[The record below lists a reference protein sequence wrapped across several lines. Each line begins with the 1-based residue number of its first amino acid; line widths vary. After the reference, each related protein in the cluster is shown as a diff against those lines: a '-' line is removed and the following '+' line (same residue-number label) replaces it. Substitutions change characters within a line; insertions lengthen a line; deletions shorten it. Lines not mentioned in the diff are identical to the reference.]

1 MVTRRTT
8 SPSQKLLPIEQRR
21 RLYSVRNLL
30 GLDAQKK
37 LGLRLKVPVYFK
49 DPLVA
54 ENFPGVG
61 IDSDFYTP
69 WEPGLASGPT
79 SARFAVVD
87 YDASLDTLQLPAKWS
102 ARLCAYVAPD
112 GKELAK
118 SSGHFRQVSTWAVL
132 QATLDHFESGA
143 GLGRRILWGFE
154 GSRLIVVPHAGYGE
168 NAYYDRKSKSLQFYY
183 FDKDDK
189 KRVYTCLSSD
199 IVNHELAHAILDGI
213 RPHYLEAVTPE
224 TASFHE
230 FVGDITAI
238 LMAFRNNKFREE
250 LARRTNGSLEG
261 DALLSGIAHEFGEAV
276 KGEDYLRS
284 AANKLKMLD
293 VKDGFEP
300 HRISQVLTGAVFD
313 FLLALSV
320 QYRTRNKSTSVARA
334 LWFTIQRL
342 QTMVIQ
348 ALDLLPPVEVT
359 FWDYAQAMLR
369 AEFVANP
376 TDPDHYREMLIDAFV
391 DRGILDRAEKVPLL
405 KPEPVFARTALT
417 VPYDVGEIASS
428 RAAAYRF
435 LDDNRADLFIPR
447 NVDLILSDVF
457 SSQKMNNA
465 GQKLPRQFILQY
477 VWREELMLE
486 GSRFGPYEGRT
497 TGMLCGATLVLD
509 PSGNFIHWAR
519 KAGTL
524 SLEGTRA
531 AAVDEMKTGM
541 ARRELYLDT
550 LARRIQAGCVGDAIG
565 GNAGLLAGSIPQLT
579 AVDVGGSLRFEL
591 TPHLSSGHE
600 HDGEAEGKPWH
611 LSS

>member
-1 MVTRRTT
+1 MATRRPS
-8 SPSQKLLPIEQRR
+8 SPAVKPLPIEQRR

-30 GLDAQKK
+30 GLEAQKD
-37 LGLRLKVPVYFK
+37 LGLRLRVPVYFK

-54 ENFPGVG
+54 QNFPGVG
-61 IDSDFYTP
+61 IDNDFYTP
-69 WEPGLASGPT
+69 WEPGLADGPT

-87 YDASLDTLQLPAKWS
+87 YDASLDALQPPAKWNT
-102 ARLCAYVAPD
+102 RQCAYVAPN

-118 SSGHFRQVSTWAVL
+118 SSSHFRQVSAWAVL

-154 GSRLIVVPHAGYGE
+154 GSRLIVVPQAGYGE

-183 FDKDDK
+183 FDTEDK
-189 KRVYTCLSSD
+189 KRIYTCLSSD

-213 RPHYLEAVTPE
+213 RPYYLEAVTPE
-224 TASFHE
+224 TAAFHE
-230 FVGDITAI
+230 FVGDITAL
-238 LMAFRNNKFREE
+238 LMVFRNNKFRED
-250 LARRTNGSLEG
+250 LAKRTGGKLDG

-284 AANKLKMLD
+284 AKNELKMRD
-293 VKDGFEP
+293 VKGSFEP
-300 HRISQVLTGAVFD
+300 HRTSQVLTGAIFG
-313 FLLALSV
+313 FLLKLSV

-334 LWFTIQRL
+334 LWFTVQRI

-376 TDPDHYREMLIDAFV
+376 TDPDNYRGMLIDVFV
-391 DRGILDRAEKVPLL
+391 DRGILDLSERERLL
-405 KPEPVFARTALT
+405 TPEPVFARTSLT
-417 VPYDVGEIASS
+417 VPYDVGDLASS

-435 LDDNRADLFIPR
+435 LDDNRADLLIPR
-447 NVDLILSDVF
+447 NVDLVLADVF
-457 SSQKMNNA
+457 SSQKLNNT
-465 GQKLPRQFILQY
+465 GQKLPRQFIIQY
-477 VWREELMLE
+477 VWREELTLA
-486 GSRFGPYEGRT
+486 GSRFGQYEGKT

-519 KAGTL
+519 KPGTL
-524 SLEGTRA
+524 ALEGTRA
-531 AAVDEMKTGM
+531 AVAQEMTLGT
-541 ARRELYLDT
+541 ARKDLYLDT
-550 LARRIQAGCVGDAIG
+550 LARRIQAGSVGDAIG
-565 GNAGLLAGSIPQLT
+565 GNVGLLAGSIPQLT

-591 TPHLSSGHE
+591 TPHLSSGHGHE
-600 HDGEAEGKPWH
+600 SEMEGRRWH

>member
-1 MVTRRTT
+1 MAVRPTNST
-8 SPSQKLLPIEQRR
+8 SPKLLPIEQRR
-21 RLYSVRNLL
+21 RLYSVRHLL
-30 GLDAQKK
+30 GLDVQKE
-37 LGLRLKVPVYFK
+37 LGLRFKVPVYFK
-49 DPLVA
+49 DPRIA

-61 IDSDFYTP
+61 IDADFYTP
-69 WEPGLASGPT
+69 WEPGLADGPT

-87 YDASLDTLQLPAKWS
+87 YDASLDSLQPPAKWDGK
-102 ARLCAYVAPD
+102 LCAYVAPD

-118 SSGHFRQVSTWAVL
+118 SSGHFRQVSAWAVL

-183 FDKDDK
+183 FDTDDK

-213 RPHYLEAVTPE
+213 RPYYLEAVTPE
-224 TASFHE
+224 TAAFHE
-230 FVGDITAI
+230 FLGDITAI
-238 LMAFRNNKFREE
+238 LMVFRNNKFRQE
-250 LARRTNGSLEG
+250 LARRSGGNLEG

-284 AANKLKMLD
+284 AANKLKMRD
-293 VKDGFEP
+293 VEDGFEP
-300 HRISQVLTGAVFD
+300 HRTSQVLTGAVFS

-320 QYRTRNKSTSVARA
+320 QYRTRNKSTTVAQS
-334 LWFTIQRL
+334 LWYTIQRI

-376 TDPDHYREMLIDAFV
+376 TDPDNYREMLIDVFV
-391 DRGILDRAEKVPLL
+391 DRGILDQAEKGPLL
-405 KPEPVFARTALT
+405 KPEPIFARTSLT

-465 GQKLPRQFILQY
+465 GQKLPKQFILQY
-477 VWREELMLE
+477 VWREELTLE
-486 GSRFGPYEGRT
+486 GSRFGPYAGKT

-509 PSGNFIHWAR
+509 LSGNFIHWVR
-519 KAGTL
+519 KPGTL

-531 AAVDEMKTGM
+531 AVADEM
-541 ARRELYLDT
+541 RRGTVRRDLYLET
-550 LARRIQAGCVGDAIG
+550 LARRIQAGCIGDAIG

-579 AVDVGGSLRFEL
+579 AVDVSGALRFEL
-591 TPHLSSGHE
+591 TPHLSSGHGQ
-600 HDGEAEGKPWH
+600 DGETEGRPWH